1 MRPDLPPAQLGLPV
15 RTAAHQP
22 SCRIGQFVARELERR
37 LRWMGAITID
47 PTYSP
52 AATIGMGAVD
62 PGT

>member
-1 MRPDLPPAQLGLPV
+1 
-15 RTAAHQP
+15 
-22 SCRIGQFVARELERR
+22 
-37 LRWMGAITID
+37 MGAITID